1 MVESAAVQD
10 ISDASVYSGALNAI
24 NTFLIFF
31 RICYPLTVHQNRI
44 LRLVCNPH
52 MVCFYAVSPISVTYE
67 PANVS
72 RPCPLSGGPS
82 QPCSSPASDEDGQQL
97 KLLEFLPIRN
107 KINLAR
113 PSVILIFIMPKHLG
127 LNGCSPRKYV
137 YVGERKGCH
146 TAQRTV
152 TTATAQSRS

>member
-1 MVESAAVQD
+1 
-10 ISDASVYSGALNAI
+10 
-24 NTFLIFF
+24 
-31 RICYPLTVHQNRI
+31 
-44 LRLVCNPH
+44 

-72 RPCPLSGGPS
+72 RPYPLSGRPPR
-82 QPCSSPASDEDGQQL
+82 QTKKANPAVAARKAVQKL
-97 KLLEFLPIRN
+97 KLLELLPIRN

-113 PSVILIFIMPKHLG
+113 PSVILIFIMPKHLE

-137 YVGERKGCH
+137 YVGEQWGSSWWKDCH

-152 TTATAQSRS
+152 TTATAESAAVGS